1 MCEQVQPLFM
11 LNTCVYELIMRPNQ
25 SHSRRTLKRLRLHS
39 PCSTSYGLAE
49 KFIPYCDS
57 VLSSLWLFSFP
68 ISNYYFNVNRFHSN
82 NQFNLVTVLLFNIIF
97 YIYIIIIRPLYIYLL
112 ILGNIGEMQGFYGDF
127 ITTLHY
133 LE

>member
-1 MCEQVQPLFM
+1 MVEGWGGWGERELRECAFIVVVIFLSNFQLLLQCE
-11 LNTCVYELIMRPNQ
+11 
-25 SHSRRTLKRLRLHS
+25 
-39 PCSTSYGLAE
+39 
-49 KFIPYCDS
+49 
-57 VLSSLWLFSFP
+57 
-68 ISNYYFNVNRFHSN
+68 SN

-97 YIYIIIIRPLYIYLL
+97 YIIYIIIIRPLYIYLL